1 LKKQLQ
7 DTEERLHGTHQHTSG
22 VGEVIGHAV
31 QADNSGMVFRTPS
44 KHNPSP
50 HWNSGTV
57 GFIPFRSAALMSQQ
71 DSENKL
77 EIALLEREEGEVI
90 QLETNSF
97 VLDPLRA
104 IQYGPGHFIS
114 PHTQIYKDPFT
125 FTGRELHYRGGM
137 CAWTSWLS
145 VAFCQY

>member
-22 VGEVIGHAV
+22 VSEVVGHIV
-31 QADNSGMVFRTPS
+31 QADESGMMLRTPS

-57 GFIPFRSAALMSQQ
+57 GFIPVTSAALMGQH
-71 DSENKL
+71 DSDNKL

-90 QLETNSF
+90 QRMT
-97 VLDPLRA
+97 VL
-104 IQYGPGHFIS
+104 F
-114 PHTQIYKDPFT
+114 
-125 FTGRELHYRGGM
+125 
-137 CAWTSWLS
+137 
-145 VAFCQY
+145 

>member
-7 DTEERLHGTHQHTSG
+7 DTEERLRGTHQHTSG
-22 VGEVIGHAV
+22 VDEVVGHIV
-31 QADNSGMVFRTPS
+31 QADDSGMVLRTPS

-57 GFIPFRSAALMSQQ
+57 GFIPLRSAAFMSQQ

-90 QLETNSF
+90 QLVSNCL
-97 VLDPLRA
+97 VLYSLWA
-104 IQYGPGHFIS
+104 IQYDPDHFIS
-114 PHTQIYKDPFT
+114 PDTQIYEDCFT
-125 FTGRELHYRGGM
+125 FTGHELHY
-137 CAWTSWLS
+137 
-145 VAFCQY
+145 